1 MASLG
6 SYIYAQSPTA
16 TYVNLYVA
24 STATIDGVKIVQETR
39 YPLDGDVTI
48 RVDPPAP
55 KIFTLALRIP
65 GWAQNTAVPGLYDFI
80 DFTASQPA
88 ITVNGWA
95 QRLELQ
101 RRLSCISM
109 REWKPGDR
117 IEMHLPMPPRHL
129 RANGLA
135 KEDLDRVA
143 IQRGPLVF
151 CLEWPDNDGH
161 ALNFLMPAGAALK
174 SEFDPDR
181 MGGIQTVT
189 GNATALG
196 FGLRTFTAIPYYAWA
211 NRGMGE
217 MQVWIGRGIKEAWWN
232 PKPPEPIARVTAS
245 AELPKI
251 ATGYNDQN
259 DDLRAVY
266 DGADPISSADES
278 SAYFRVRPAAG
289 EQAWVEFEF
298 RRPTHVSSA
307 HVYFYDDRRFCRC
320 PRPGASSTRMARR
333 GGRLRIAARIRW
345 RKTGSTPCNSN
356 RLLQQ
361 ASVWR

>member
-1 MASLG
+1 M
-6 SYIYAQSPTA
+6 
-16 TYVNLYVA
+16 
-24 STATIDGVKIVQETR
+24 
-39 YPLDGDVTI
+39 
-48 RVDPPAP
+48 
-55 KIFTLALRIP
+55 
-65 GWAQNTAVPGLYDFI
+65 PGLYDFI
-80 DFTASQPA
+80 DFAASQPA
-88 ITVNGWA
+88 IIVNGWA

-101 RRLSCISM
+101 RGYLHID

-135 KEDLDRVA
+135 KEDLERVA

-181 MGGIQTVT
+181 MGGIQTIT

-217 MQVWIGRGIKEAWWN
+217 MQVWIGRGIKEAWWD

-245 AELPKI
+245 AELPK
-251 ATGYNDQN
+251 AVTGYNDQN
-259 DDLRAVY
+259 DDLRAVF

-289 EQAWVEFEF
+289 EEAWIEYEF
-298 RRPTHVSSA
+298 RRPTQVSSVQ
-307 HVYFYDDRRFCRC
+307 VYFYDDRRFCRL
-320 PRPGASSTRMARR
+320 PGAWRVLFKDGEAWRRVANR
-333 GGRLRIAARIRW
+333 GGYAVAKDRFNAVQFEPVTTVGLRLEIEPQTVQYKSGQIGPPDAMFLSQDIAW
-345 RKTGSTPCNSN
+345 REAGV
-356 RLLQQ
+356 LE
-361 ASVWR
+361 WRVG